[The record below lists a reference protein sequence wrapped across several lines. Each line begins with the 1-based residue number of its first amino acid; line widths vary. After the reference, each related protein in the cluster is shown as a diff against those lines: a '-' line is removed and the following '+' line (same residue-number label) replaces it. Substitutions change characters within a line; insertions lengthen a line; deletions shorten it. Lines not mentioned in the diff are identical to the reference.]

1 MDMRKYAKKTRWEA
15 AAMKMKKIVA
25 FLVCLILAMSAL
37 GAFAEGDSATA
48 LNVAIGSQFTTLDP
62 AMNTETV
69 NAYVLQHIYAGMFV
83 KDSDNNVV
91 NLLCDTYEVSE
102 DGLTYTFHMVED
114 AVWSDGVPVTAHDF
128 EYAYLRALSYG
139 PDNAYG
145 VNNMVTYI
153 AGAAEYNQRAM
164 EAGGELRLHRRG
176 SQRCRRRGAGRLHV
190 SADAE
195 HALRLSDRPDV
206 HQLLAAGARG
216 LRRAARLHVGL

>member
-1 MDMRKYAKKTRWEA
+1 
-15 AAMKMKKIVA
+15 MKMKKIVA

-164 EAGGELRLHRRG
+164 EAGEEL
-176 SQRCRRRGAGRLHV
+176 
-190 SADAE
+190 
-195 HALRLSDRPDV
+195 
-206 HQLLAAGARG
+206 
-216 LRRAARLHVGL
+216 